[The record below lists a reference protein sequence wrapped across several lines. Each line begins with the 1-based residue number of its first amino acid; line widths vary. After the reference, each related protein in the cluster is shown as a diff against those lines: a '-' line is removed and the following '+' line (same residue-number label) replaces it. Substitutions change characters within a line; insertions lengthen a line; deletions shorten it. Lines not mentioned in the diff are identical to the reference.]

1 MQLITCMSKKSAP
14 WVALTNLSRVFFTG
28 VAKPVLIFNFFTIS
42 VLMSVTHI
50 ANAQQADSII
60 GRWEHRFDSVVIEF
74 MPAEPMSQST
84 DVAIESPE
92 GESPEG
98 EGPIFYAVTRRDDWH
113 PARINKTLYQ
123 NVQYQGSGRWT
134 AQELNDNGKARKVR
148 LRLKRDGFI
157 HTTSYINGRKKV
169 QWAASKK

>member
-14 WVALTNLSRVFFTG
+14 WVALTKLSRVFFTG
-28 VAKPVLIFNFFTIS
+28 VA
-42 VLMSVTHI
+42 
-50 ANAQQADSII
+50 
-60 GRWEHRFDSVVIEF
+60 
-74 MPAEPMSQST
+74 
-84 DVAIESPE
+84 